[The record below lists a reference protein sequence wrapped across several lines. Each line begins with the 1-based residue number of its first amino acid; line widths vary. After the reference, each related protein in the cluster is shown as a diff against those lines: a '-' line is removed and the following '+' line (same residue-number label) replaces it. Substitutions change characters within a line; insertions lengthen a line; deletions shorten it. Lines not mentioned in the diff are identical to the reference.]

1 MPGGSETTTT
11 EAPKEVTEYFNK
23 FINPAAEGISNMQFE
38 SYTGDRVAGLSDLET
53 SALSRIGGLSGDAAA
68 AMQPGL
74 STLGEAQAAY
84 GKLGDI
90 ASMTPEDYRRRTE
103 ANLSGYTT
111 GVIDPA
117 LARMDRAAAEA
128 RTQQQ
133 AEFAKAGGFGNE
145 RRGIYE
151 AELAARQGESRDEL
165 ISNLM
170 RQGYNEAQAAT
181 MAQMG
186 QGIGAQQAAAAGLAG
201 VGSSQAGLGL
211 QGQAAEL
218 QALQAQL
225 AAGGLQRGVDQA
237 GLEAQYQEFMRQQ
250 QFPLQ
255 QFAALTGGSAAY
267 PSGGTSTTTTRA
279 GFGDILSGFANAA
292 MAAPYIF
299 PSDRRLKKNIT
310 LLNTV
315 NGVNYYR
322 WQWND
327 EAKRIG
333 ASSTPPVGVIAQ
345 ELQETHPHLV
355 VTGTDG
361 YLMVN
366 YGGLAD

>member
-1 MPGGSETTTT
+1 MPGGKETTTT
-11 EAPKEVTEYFNK
+11 EAPAEVSKYFES
-23 FINPAAEGISNMQFE
+23 FVVPAARDIANMDYE
-38 SYTGDRVAGLSDLET
+38 AYTGDRVAGLSDLER
-53 SALSRIGGLSGDAAA
+53 SALSGIGAAPGKAAA
-68 AMQPGL
+68 AMGTGL

-90 ASMTPEDYRRRTE
+90 ASMTPEDYRRMTE

-186 QGIGAQQAAAAGLAG
+186 MGTSAQQAAAAGLAG

-225 AAGGLQRGVDQA
+225 AGGGLQRGVDQA
-237 GLEAQYQEFMRQQ
+237 GLEAKYQEFMRQQ

-267 PSGGTSTTTTRA
+267 PVGGTTTTTSRP
-279 GFGDILSGFANAA
+279 GFGDLLSGFANAA
-292 MAAPYIF
+292 AAVPYLA
-299 PSDRRLKKNIT
+299 PSDRRLKKNIQH
-310 LLNTV
+310 LNTV

>member
-11 EAPKEVTEYFNK
+11 EAPEYIKDYFTGTVV
-23 FINPAAEGISNMQFE
+23 PAAEDIASREFE
-38 SYTGDRVAGLSDLET
+38 AYTGGRAAGLSGLER

-84 GKLGDI
+84 GRLGDI

-103 ANLSGYTT
+103 ANLSGYTA

-201 VGSSQAGLGL
+201 LGASQAGLGL

-218 QALQAQL
+218 QALQTQL
-225 AAGGLQRGVDQA
+225 AGGSLQRGIDQA
-237 GLEAQYQEFMRQQ
+237 ALDAQYQDFLRRQ
-250 QFPLQ
+250 QFPLETL
-255 QFAALTGGSAAY
+255 AAVTGSAGAY
-267 PSGGTSTTTTRA
+267 PTGVGTTTSRSA
-279 GFGDILSGFANAA
+279 PGVGDLLGFF
-292 MAAPYIF
+292 F
-299 PSDRRLKKNIT
+299 SDRRLKKNIQH
-310 LLNTV
+310 LNTV

>member
-11 EAPKEVTEYFNK
+11 EAPKEVTEYFNR
-23 FINPAAEGISNMQFE
+23 FINPAAEGISNMEFE
-38 SYTGDRVAGLSDLET
+38 SYTGDRVAGLSDLEK

-84 GKLGDI
+84 GRLGDI
-90 ASMTPEDYRRRTE
+90 SSMTPEDYRRRTE

-225 AAGGLQRGVDQA
+225 AGGGLQRGIDQA

-267 PSGGTSTTTTRA
+267 PGGGTSTTTSQA
-279 GFGDILSGFANAA
+279 GAGDIFRFLF
-292 MAAPYIF
+292 
-299 PSDRRLKKNIT
+299 SDRRLKKNIQH
-310 LLNTV
+310 LNTV